1 MLIRFTKDIKTKRT
15 VYAVCDLQGNAKY
28 LTTSVTKAISLAQG
42 KK

>member
-1 MLIRFTKDIKTKRT
+1 MLIRFTQDIKTKKT
-15 VYAVCDLQGNAKY
+15 VYAVCDNRGNAKY